1 MTSSLRTPRTHKQI
15 FAALKTAASN
25 PTQPLNRA
33 KKPRPHSVFISLS
46 ALSQP
51 RAYSAKLHIHS
62 DSRCC
67 ILSPSAR
74 PSENGRRKTRL
85 YIYMCMYIFSA
96 LERSRAN
103 GRRAVNN
110 ERHVSRTC
118 GAFFVSFPEPV
129 QLFESLGAFFFFRVE
144 GGGMYCEVEA
154 VLKVDLYRGGKKFE
168 MAGSFRFVRG
178 FLFLIY

>member
-1 MTSSLRTPRTHKQI
+1 
-15 FAALKTAASN
+15 
-25 PTQPLNRA
+25 
-33 KKPRPHSVFISLS
+33 
-46 ALSQP
+46 
-51 RAYSAKLHIHS
+51 
-62 DSRCC
+62 
-67 ILSPSAR
+67 
-74 PSENGRRKTRL
+74 
-85 YIYMCMYIFSA
+85 MCMYIFSA

-154 VLKVDLYRGGKKFE
+154 VLKVWICIGEVKNSRWLGVLDL
-168 MAGSFRFVRG
+168 
-178 FLFLIY
+178 